1 MANDAFGSIR
11 AYRSTGFRPRR
22 ASAAGYKPNSR
33 ELRAARL
40 AARQRASARRIVS
53 GLAQDLD
60 QRREPTGA
68 VPGLDATMHQI
79 MNQLR
84 KLGARAEAV
93 DLGSA
98 RWDARAYSDQM

>member
-1 MANDAFGSIR
+1 M
-11 AYRSTGFRPRR
+11 
-22 ASAAGYKPNSR
+22 
-33 ELRAARL
+33 
-40 AARQRASARRIVS
+40 S

-68 VPGLDATMHQI
+68 VPGLDATMQQI
-79 MNQLR
+79 MHQLR

-98 RWDARAYSDQM
+98 RWGARAYSDQM